1 MAILGQ
7 ILAKMCHFWALPK
20 IFEKSSDPHCIRHK
34 KNWAIGYS
42 NSWVP
47 WSGKQKSGGFSGAK
61 AETFQIRSILGAEND
76 EDRRHFEKFWEV
88 PKNGTFWP
96 KFGQNLG

>member
-1 MAILGQ
+1 ML
-7 ILAKMCHFWALPK
+7 
-20 IFEKSSDPHCIRHK
+20 D
-34 KNWAIGYS
+34 

-96 KFGQNLG
+96 KFGQNLGQHSPNIKNYGGYQQHTPGGDELCISTCPIQILFKSVK